1 MSEQARRL
9 KRNRLADQAQ
19 AFREFAGSAAPRRG
33 WVRAI
38 REALGMSQAQLARR
52 AGISRGTIQKLERAE
67 AGRRITLES
76 LDRLAAAL
84 DCQLAVALVPHG
96 GSLDALRERQADLKA
111 EAILNPVE
119 HSMKLEGQGVT
130 AVNRE
135 RVKAGLKD
143 SLLRGSPRRLW
154 Q

>member
-1 MSEQARRL
+1 MSEQLRRL
-9 KRNRLADQAQ
+9 MRYRLSDHAE

-38 REALGMSQAQLARR
+38 PKAHGMSQAQLARR
-52 AGISRGTIQKLERAE
+52 AGISRGTVQKLERAE
-67 AGRRITLES
+67 ASRRITLES
-76 LDRLAAAL
+76 LDRLAGAL

-111 EAILNPVE
+111 EAILKPVE

-130 AVNRE
+130 GVNRE
-135 RVKAGLKD
+135 RVKAGLKE
-143 SLLRGSPRRLW
+143 SLLRGSQRKLW